1 MKIFL
6 WGIVVIKIKRN
17 KGAQIK
23 RKIII
28 KLFPLSRS
36 FPFWWSRGAASG
48 SPRAKRAAKPQRS
61 NRQRGGW
68 LWDTICFFPF
78 EKFWSRQSGKDFSKE
93 NKAFYS
99 KIYNVTD
106 RAGKGGEKDP
116 IKPVFRPKNRGWR
129 FA

>member
-6 WGIVVIKIKRN
+6 WGIVVTKIKRN

-61 NRQRGGW
+61 NRQRGAGYGIQSVFS
-68 LWDTICFFPF
+68 LLKSFGVGKAAKIFPRETRLF
-78 EKFWSRQSGKDFSKE
+78 TARFTMCPTASGRVVKK
-93 NKAFYS
+93 
-99 KIYNVTD
+99 T
-106 RAGKGGEKDP
+106 R
-116 IKPVFRPKNRGWR
+116 
-129 FA
+129 